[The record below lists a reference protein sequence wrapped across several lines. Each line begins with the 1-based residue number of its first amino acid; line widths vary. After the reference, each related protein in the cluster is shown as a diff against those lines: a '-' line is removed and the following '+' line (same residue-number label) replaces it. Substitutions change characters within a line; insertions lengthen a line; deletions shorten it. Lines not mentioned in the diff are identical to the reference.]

1 MRRSL
6 EVEFNNGFVTALAL
20 FYAHAYQLREARFKG
35 RWALALHAATDH
47 LLEMEIPSSLPP
59 KLRERVE
66 RFREEALAHRY
77 EADDETALRLFEEC
91 LEILKRIDEEVFG
104 LKVVVKHP

>member
-1 MRRSL
+1 VSGE

-20 FYAHAYQLREARFKG
+20 FYAHAYQLREASFAG
-35 RWALALHAATDH
+35 RWALVLHAATDH
-47 LLEMEIPSSLPP
+47 LLEMDIPGNLSP

-77 EADDETALRLFEEC
+77 EADDETVLRLFGEC
-91 LEILKRIDEEVFG
+91 LEILKEIDREVFG

>member
-1 MRRSL
+1 VSGE

-20 FYAHAYQLREARFKG
+20 FYAHAYQLREAGFEGK
-35 RWALALHAATDH
+35 WALVLHAATDH

-91 LEILKRIDEEVFG
+91 LEILKLVDEEVFG
-104 LKVVVKHP
+104 LKVVVKYP